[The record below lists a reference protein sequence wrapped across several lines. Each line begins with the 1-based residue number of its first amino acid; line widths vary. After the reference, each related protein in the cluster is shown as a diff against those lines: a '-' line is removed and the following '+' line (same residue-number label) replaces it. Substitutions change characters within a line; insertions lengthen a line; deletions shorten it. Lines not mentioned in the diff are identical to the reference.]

1 MAKTILTAVLVVLL
15 NVLVGCNNGID
26 SSGAKLMIVRTKPVP
41 VVEVAEAGETDIVEE
56 LVNNRRAYQ
65 QGLESLVA
73 HYTKMGNNMKLRWA
87 KRELAALD
95 AMLKYDYIVE
105 AGLAGPNL
113 KASTSIYAADVLYG
127 DALRLEK
134 KAKDLVIIVDK
145 ALLAQALDKCN
156 QLIREYPSS
165 DKIDDVAYIAGRIY
179 EHFKEY
185 SIAILYYQRAYQWNP
200 ETTCPAMFKVAY
212 ILDRRLHR
220 RAEAIELYQEVV
232 ENKGL
237 SINYREFAEMRITEI
252 TKSDEESEDIK

>member
-1 MAKTILTAVLVVLL
+1 MARTILTAVLVVLL
-15 NVLVGCNNGID
+15 NVLVGCKDID

-41 VVEVAEAGETDIVEE
+41 LVEVAEAGETDIVEE
-56 LVNNRRAYQ
+56 MVNNRGAYR
-65 QGLESLVA
+65 QGLELLVA

-105 AGLAGPNL
+105 AGLAGPDL
-113 KASTSIYAADVLYG
+113 KASALIYAADVLYG

-134 KAKDLVIIVDK
+134 KAKELVIIVDK
-145 ALLAQALDKCN
+145 ALLTQALDKCN

-185 SIAILYYQRAYQWNP
+185 SIAILYYQRTYQWDP
-200 ETTCPAMFKVAY
+200 ETTYPAIFKVAY

-220 RAEAIELYQEVV
+220 RAEALELYQQVV
-232 ENKGL
+232 KNEGL
-237 SINYREFAEMRITEI
+237 GINYREFAEMRIAEL
-252 TKSDEESEDIK
+252 TKSDESSEDIK